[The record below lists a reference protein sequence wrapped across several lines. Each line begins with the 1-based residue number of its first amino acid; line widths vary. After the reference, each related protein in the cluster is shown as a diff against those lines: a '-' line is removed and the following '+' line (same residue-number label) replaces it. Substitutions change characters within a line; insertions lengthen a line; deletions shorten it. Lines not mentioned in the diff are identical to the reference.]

1 MSQSNHISKV
11 GPLTGC
17 NVLPPMQPRA
27 PRPPEANEPKQK
39 GGKGERH
46 TAGRFG
52 VLNSFADRG
61 ARQVDTTAQACW
73 WILFRETQP
82 DGLATVSHQRIA
94 ECVGV
99 SSRTVARAIDRL
111 KSAGL
116 LIMVRHGGWQKG
128 PNTYRLRPI
137 PKGSPATNP
146 NGHQ

>member
-1 MSQSNHISKV
+1 MYPKAKPTAAEATKPADGKSDR
-11 GPLTGC
+11 
-17 NVLPPMQPRA
+17 RA
-27 PRPPEANEPKQK
+27 M
-39 GGKGERH
+39 
-46 TAGRFG
+46 GRFG
-52 VLNSFADRG
+52 VLNRFSDHG
-61 ARQVDTTAQACW
+61 ARLVDTTAQACW